1 MSEDFLPQSRLCSTA
16 EKAVHRLIRRKVMRK
31 LTPLT
36 AGLYN
41 VQHGVCQFALAPLP
55 IPHSRIQWLYFFPL
69 AVCQVRRVRL
79 APCSYFFH
87 AAIIPRF
94 TYEDK
99 LLRICKGMLLRFSM
113 RLETLLLA
121 MCMMLGVSPLGRM
134 GLWQRRWGRSTRL
147 GIAGMCLMRKRGC
160 TICGV
165 GTIIRSGGGL
175 LMRISFYHAVCIL
188 IV

>member
-1 MSEDFLPQSRLCSTA
+1 
-16 EKAVHRLIRRKVMRK
+16 MRK

-99 LLRICKGMLLRFSM
+99 LLEPSEEVAVPSEIGQPIHE
-113 RLETLLLA
+113 ETTADADSESDEQEIMSELA
-121 MCMMLGVSPLGRM
+121 APLVEEKDNVVSCVPEETADEGSENQPKLNSCPETAEG
-134 GLWQRRWGRSTRL
+134 GQA
-147 GIAGMCLMRKRGC
+147 AGENDK
-160 TICGV
+160 
-165 GTIIRSGGGL
+165 SED
-175 LMRISFYHAVCIL
+175 
-188 IV
+188 

>member
-1 MSEDFLPQSRLCSTA
+1 MPFAPFCFFLRRCRALRCPQPFLRFANQLAHSAVRHFSPHLYEFFNQMSEDFLPQSRLFSTA

-36 AGLYN
+36 AGLNN

-87 AAIIPRF
+87 AAIIPCF

-99 LLRICKGMLLRFSM
+99 LLYPQARAAGAADHLDCHHGDVLRDALDSGW
-113 RLETLLLA
+113 T
-121 MCMMLGVSPLGRM
+121 V
-134 GLWQRRWGRSTRL
+134 
-147 GIAGMCLMRKRGC
+147 RK
-160 TICGV
+160 
-165 GTIIRSGGGL
+165 
-175 LMRISFYHAVCIL
+175 
-188 IV
+188 

>member
-1 MSEDFLPQSRLCSTA
+1 MRFGTFPRIFTSFLNQMSEDFLPQSRLCSTA
-16 EKAVHRLIRRKVMRK
+16 KKAVHRLIRRKVMRK

-87 AAIIPRF
+87 AAIIPCF
-94 TYEDK
+94 TYDDK
-99 LLRICKGMLLRFSM
+99 LLQVQNTFA
-113 RLETLLLA
+113 RL
-121 MCMMLGVSPLGRM
+121 PLNCGISNTY
-134 GLWQRRWGRSTRL
+134 GTFISFVSTRINWFCFTYAL
-147 GIAGMCLMRKRGC
+147 PYTLEEVFASLKSTR
-160 TICGV
+160 
-165 GTIIRSGGGL
+165 
-175 LMRISFYHAVCIL
+175 
-188 IV
+188 